1 VHIQKLA
8 AASPLFAPVLAPA
21 LNKRLAAAM
30 GTSPPSSTTASPR
43 LPPLSPQGLTSP
55 IDSPRT
61 SPRGTVVTS
70 RLQPLELPPAAVGSE
85 DLASRV
91 EEKLRPRAPFSGVL
105 TAAAQLN
112 NISLQ
117 SELPRAE
124 GESPE
129 VVDFEMMVEGSSPH
143 RNAHHTAPEFPDI
156 R

>member
-1 VHIQKLA
+1 VHLQKLA

-43 LPPLSPQGLTSP
+43 LSPLSPQGLTSP

-143 RNAHHTAPEFPDI
+143 RNAHHTVL
-156 R
+156 